1 MPAENKTLPCRGASG
16 SKLIGRPPH
25 SYTPG
30 APEARKKRRK
40 TSNYASLPSE
50 VMDKIVNSLVSDRKP
65 LSVMLLSMVSREF
78 RRAVDQ
84 NLKAWHQLYLL
95 WRGHMKAMSLAPGA
109 AGVLQGKRGGT
120 VRLVPTVPRSV
131 PNFRDKHPP
140 LA

>member
-1 MPAENKTLPCRGASG
+1 MPAEGKTSQSKGASG
-16 SKLIGRPPH
+16 SKLIGKPPH

-30 APEARKKRRK
+30 AAVARTRRRK
-40 TSNYASLPSE
+40 TAHYASLPTE

-65 LSVMLLSMVSREF
+65 LSVMLLSMVNRDF
-78 RRAVDQ
+78 RRAVNL